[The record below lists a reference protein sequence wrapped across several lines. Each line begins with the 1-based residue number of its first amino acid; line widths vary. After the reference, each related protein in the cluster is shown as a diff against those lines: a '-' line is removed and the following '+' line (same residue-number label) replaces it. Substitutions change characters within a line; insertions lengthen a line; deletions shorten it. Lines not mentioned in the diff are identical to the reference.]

1 MSVTNSPVGMTDVTR
16 ARSLGFAGMAGWLF
30 ADLALVLAFVFLD
43 STAQGQAGGASATSS
58 TTTTT
63 TTTTTAPVIT
73 APNGLRPEP
82 IKITVRAELSGEALI
97 KEIETRLSPELTLQ
111 ELPLNQKFLLVFI
124 SGGAK
129 GLDDSE
135 QKSYGMAVA
144 DSVRGKI
151 EGIWDRIG
159 LNAYFKQ
166 ISDGGVEVGYVM
178 LELFPVIE

>member
-63 TTTTTAPVIT
+63 TAPVIT

-82 IKITVRAELSGEALI
+82 IKITVRADLSGEALI

-111 ELPLNQKFLLVFI
+111 GLPLNQKFLLVFI

-151 EGIWDRIG
+151 EGIWSRIG
-159 LNAYFKQ
+159 SNAYFKK